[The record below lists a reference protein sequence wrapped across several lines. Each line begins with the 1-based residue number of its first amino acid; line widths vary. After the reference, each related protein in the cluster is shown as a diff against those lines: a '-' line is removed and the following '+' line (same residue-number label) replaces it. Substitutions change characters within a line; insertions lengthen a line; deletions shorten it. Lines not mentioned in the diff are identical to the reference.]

1 MKGGIKMTTAE
12 ERYQKRK
19 LSRNLEKH
27 RRLAHRKKLSDL
39 VTNAVMVVVAVLAIV
54 GFLTLVG
61 YIEPPIQIVDNVVQP

>member
-1 MKGGIKMTTAE
+1 MKGGTKMATVE

-27 RRLAHRKKLSDL
+27 RRLTHRKKLSDL
-39 VTNAVMVVVAVLAIV
+39 VTKTVMVVVAVLAIV
-54 GFLTLVG
+54 GFVTLIG